1 MPFCYRNIYIPK
13 PGTSLEHCLY
23 FHVSWKMFECT
34 HVCLNKLP
42 VPALNPVAPQQNP
55 KTSISFPSKWEIS
68 WPSETSIKSTYYEIA
83 DYRRSPLVP
92 GWLPSCRSGKGG
104 HSTGLPDH
112 ISRQFETMA
121 AQVSHDKN
129 QNQVSLKSVHVKNQ
143 TSDQTQQKWMLQGL
157 FRDLLSMPPLP
168 GTSLLALRAQ
178 GQWTT
183 PLPLAQSIFRN
194 NSQTV
199 PDPEMYSLNALFLQ
213 MIINHLTITTIVL
226 KVFSLSQESCHE
238 FEQAALLLS
247 TAILSFAKC

>member
-68 WPSETSIKSTYYEIA
+68 WPSEPSIKSTYYERA

-92 GWLPSCRSGKGG
+92 GWLLSCRSGKDG

-121 AQVSHDKN
+121 VQVSHDKN
-129 QNQVSLKSVHVKNQ
+129 QTKYLWKVYMSRTRPRTRLSRNGCCKVCSETSSPYPLSPGPPSLH
-143 TSDQTQQKWMLQGL
+143 
-157 FRDLLSMPPLP
+157 
-168 GTSLLALRAQ
+168 
-178 GQWTT
+178 
-183 PLPLAQSIFRN
+183 
-194 NSQTV
+194 
-199 PDPEMYSLNALFLQ
+199 
-213 MIINHLTITTIVL
+213 
-226 KVFSLSQESCHE
+226 
-238 FEQAALLLS
+238 
-247 TAILSFAKC
+247 